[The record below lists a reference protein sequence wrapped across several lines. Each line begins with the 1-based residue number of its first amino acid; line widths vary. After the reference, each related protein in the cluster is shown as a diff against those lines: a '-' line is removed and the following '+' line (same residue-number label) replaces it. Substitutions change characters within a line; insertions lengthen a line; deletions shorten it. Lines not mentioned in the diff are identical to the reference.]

1 MVECNVCKK
10 EFEEDKNLHL
20 HIKAHKLAIG
30 DYYQTQ
36 FPRHDLHTKDL
47 IKFKNKEQ
55 YFSADFNNKRNL
67 KSWLKEAS
75 MEKAKKYCKSLL
87 TKRKREK
94 RLEYTPTEVEL
105 RTLLV
110 PPISYYQ
117 IIFDDYYKL
126 CEEMGF
132 KNKLSKIPRTQKDG
146 ELRFEEEFD
155 ADHLI
160 YIDSREQNPLQIKDF
175 PTEVKGLKFGDY
187 CLNDKDKTGNCYIER
202 KSVPDLIGTLR
213 AGLERFENEIKRAE
227 EEDAYMVILVE
238 RKLEECL
245 AFNKLPYV
253 YKKNTR
259 VTPDF
264 IFHNVRK
271 LIQKFPHIQFLFV
284 DGRVECVRIVKKLL
298 LTQILKTKF
307 DLQLAYDLKL
317 L

>member
-1 MVECNVCKK
+1 MVECSVCQK
-10 EFEEDKNLHL
+10 EFEGDKNLHL
-20 HIKAHKLAIG
+20 HIKAHKLSIG
-30 DYYQTQ
+30 DYYHTQ
-36 FPRHDLHTKDL
+36 FPRHDLHTKEL

-55 YFSADFNNKRNL
+55 YFSTDFNNKRNL
-67 KSWLKEAS
+67 KSWLKQVS
-75 MEKAKKYCKSLL
+75 MEKAKKYCKGLL

-94 RLEYTPTEVEL
+94 GIEYTPTEVEL

-110 PPISYYQ
+110 PPIHYYQ
-117 IIFDDYYKL
+117 IIFGDYYKL
-126 CEEMGF
+126 CEEIGF
-132 KNKLSKIPRTQKDG
+132 KNKLSQIPAKKIEGLK
-146 ELRFEEEFD
+146 FKEEFD
-155 ADHLI
+155 EDHII

-187 CLNDKDKTGNCYIER
+187 CLNDREKTGNCYIER
-202 KSVPDLIGTLR
+202 KSVPDLIGTLSS
-213 AGLERFENEIKRAE
+213 GLERFEKEIERAAE
-227 EEDAYMVILVE
+227 ENAYLVILVE

-264 IFHNVRK
+264 IFHNVRS
-271 LIQKFPHIQFLFV
+271 LLQKFPHIQFLFV
-284 DGRVECVRIVKKLL
+284 DGRKECVRIVKKLL
-298 LTQILKTKF
+298 LTKILRVKF

>member
-36 FPRHDLHTKDL
+36 FPRYDLHTKEL

-55 YFSADFNNKRNL
+55 YFSADFNSKRNL
-67 KSWLKEAS
+67 KSWLKEAPL
-75 MEKAKKYCKSLL
+75 EKARKYCKGLL

-94 RLEYTPTEVEL
+94 GLKYTPTEVE
-105 RTLLV
+105 
-110 PPISYYQ
+110 
-117 IIFDDYYKL
+117 IIFEDYYKL
-126 CEEMGF
+126 CEKMGL
-132 KNKLSKIPRTQKDG
+132 KNKLSPFPPQDLDGKIK
-146 ELRFEEEFD
+146 FKEEFD
-155 ADHLI
+155 EDHLI
-160 YIDSREQNPLQIKDF
+160 YVDSREQNPLQIKDS

-187 CLNDKDKTGNCYIER
+187 CLNDKKKTGNCYIER
-202 KSVPDLIGTLR
+202 KSVPDLIGTLS

-264 IFHNVRK
+264 IFHNVRE

-284 DGRVECVRIVKKLL
+284 NGRVECVRIVKKLL

>member
-10 EFEEDKNLHL
+10 EFKEDKNLHL

-30 DYYQTQ
+30 SYYHTQ
-36 FPRHDLHTKDL
+36 FPRYDLHTKEL

-55 YFSADFNNKRNL
+55 YFSADFNTKRNL
-67 KSWLKEAS
+67 KSWLKNS
-75 MEKAKKYCKSLL
+75 SVEKAREYCKALL
-87 TKRKREK
+87 VKRKKEK
-94 RLEYTPTEVEL
+94 SLEYTPTEVEL

-110 PPISYYQ
+110 PPIAYYQ
-117 IIFDDYYKL
+117 TIFKDYYKL
-126 CEEMGF
+126 CEEIGL
-132 KNKLSKIPRTQKDG
+132 KNKLSPLPTQRLDGKIKVK
-146 ELRFEEEFD
+146 EEFND
-155 ADHLI
+155 NHLI
-160 YIDSREQNPLQIKDF
+160 YVDSREQNPLQIKDF

-202 KSVPDLIGTLR
+202 KSVPDLIGTLS

-264 IFHNVRK
+264 IFHNVRE
-271 LIQKFPHIQFLFV
+271 LIQKFAHIQFLFV

-298 LTQILKTKF
+298 LTKILKTKF

>member
-1 MVECNVCKK
+1 MVECSVCKK
-10 EFEEDKNLHL
+10 EFKEDKNLHL
-20 HIKAHKLAIG
+20 HIKAHKLSIG
-30 DYYQTQ
+30 EYYQTQ
-36 FPRHDLHTKDL
+36 FPRHDLHTQEL

-67 KSWLKEAS
+67 KSWLKGVS
-75 MEKAKKYCKSLL
+75 MEKAKKYCKGLL

-94 RLEYTPTEVEL
+94 GLVYTPTEVEL

-110 PPISYYQ
+110 PPIHYYEL
-117 IIFDDYYKL
+117 IFKGYYKL
-126 CEEMGF
+126 CESIGLE
-132 KNKLSKIPRTQKDG
+132 NKFHYIPISLDA
-146 ELRFEEEFD
+146 EEIFD
-155 ADHLI
+155 EDHLI

-175 PTEVKGLKFGDY
+175 PTKVKGLKFGDY

-202 KSVPDLIGTLR
+202 KSVPDLIGTLS
-213 AGLERFENEIKRAE
+213 AGLERFENEIKRAQ

-264 IFHNVRK
+264 IFHNVRN
-271 LIQKFPHIQFLFV
+271 LIQKFPHIQFPVLSLSL
-284 DGRVECVRIVKKLL
+284 R
-298 LTQILKTKF
+298 Q
-307 DLQLAYDLKL
+307 
-317 L
+317 

>member
-1 MVECNVCKK
+1 MVECSVCQK
-10 EFEEDKNLHL
+10 EFEGDKNLHL
-20 HIKAHKLAIG
+20 HIKAHKLSIG
-30 DYYQTQ
+30 DYYHTQ
-36 FPRHDLHTKDL
+36 FPRHDLHTKEL

-75 MEKAKKYCKSLL
+75 MEKAKKYCKGLL

-94 RLEYTPTEVEL
+94 NLEYTPTEVEL

-110 PPISYYQ
+110 PPIHYYQ
-117 IIFDDYYKL
+117 IIFGDYYKL
-126 CEEMGF
+126 CEEIGF
-132 KNKLSKIPRTQKDG
+132 KNKLSQVPAKKIEGLK
-146 ELRFEEEFD
+146 FKEEFD
-155 ADHLI
+155 EDHVI

-187 CLNDKDKTGNCYIER
+187 CLNDRKKTGNCYVER
-202 KSVPDLIGTLR
+202 KSVPDLIGTMSS
-213 AGLERFENEIKRAE
+213 GLERFEKEIERAAE
-227 EEDAYMVILVE
+227 ENAYLVILVE

-245 AFNKLPYV
+245 AFNRLPYV

-264 IFHNVRK
+264 IFHNVRN
-271 LIQKFPHIQFLFV
+271 LLQKFPHIQFLFV
-284 DGRVECVRIVKKLL
+284 NGRKECVRIVKKLL
-298 LTQILKTKF
+298 FRKILRVKF
-307 DLQLAYDLKL
+307 DLQIAYDLKL

>member
-1 MVECNVCKK
+1 MVECSVCQK
-10 EFEEDKNLHL
+10 EFEGDKNLHL
-20 HIKAHKLAIG
+20 HIKAHKLSIG
-30 DYYQTQ
+30 DYYHTQ
-36 FPRHDLHTKDL
+36 FPRHDLHTKEL

-75 MEKAKKYCKSLL
+75 MEKAKKYCKGLL

-94 RLEYTPTEVEL
+94 NLEYTPTEVEL

-110 PPISYYQ
+110 PPIHYYQ
-117 IIFDDYYKL
+117 IIFGDYYKL
-126 CEEMGF
+126 CEEIGF
-132 KNKLSKIPRTQKDG
+132 KNKLSQVPAKKIEGLK
-146 ELRFEEEFD
+146 FKEEFD
-155 ADHLI
+155 EDHVI

-187 CLNDKDKTGNCYIER
+187 CLNDRKKTGNCYVER
-202 KSVPDLIGTLR
+202 KSVPDLIGTMSS
-213 AGLERFENEIKRAE
+213 GLERFEKEIERAAE
-227 EEDAYMVILVE
+227 ENAYLVILVE

-245 AFNKLPYV
+245 AFNRLPYV

-264 IFHNVRK
+264 IFHNVRN
-271 LIQKFPHIQFLFV
+271 LLQKFPHIQFLFV
-284 DGRVECVRIVKKLL
+284 NGRKECVRIVRKLL
-298 LTQILKTKF
+298 LTKILRVKF
-307 DLQLAYDLKL
+307 DIQLAYDLKL

>member
-10 EFEEDKNLHL
+10 EFEKDKSLHL
-20 HIKAHKLAIG
+20 HIKAHKLSIG

-36 FPRHDLHTKDL
+36 FPRYDLYSKEL

-55 YFSADFNNKRNL
+55 YLSADFNNKRNL

-75 MEKAKKYCKSLL
+75 MEKARKYCKGLL

-94 RLEYTPTEVEL
+94 GLEYTPTEVEL

-117 IIFDDYYKL
+117 IIFEDYYKL
-126 CEEMGF
+126 CEEIGL
-132 KNKLSKIPRTQKDG
+132 KNKLSSLPTQGPDGKIK
-146 ELRFEEEFD
+146 FEEEFD
-155 ADHLI
+155 EDHLI

-175 PTEVKGLKFGDY
+175 PTEVRGLKFGDY
-187 CLNDKDKTGNCYIER
+187 CLNDKKKTGNCYIER
-202 KSVPDLIGTLR
+202 KSVPDLIGTLSS
-213 AGLERFENEIKRAE
+213 GLERFKNEIKRAA

-245 AFNKLPYV
+245 AFKKLPYV

-264 IFHNVRK
+264 IFHNVRE
-271 LIQKFPHIQFLFV
+271 LIQEFPHIQFLFV

-298 LTQILKTKF
+298 LTKILKIKF

>member
-10 EFEEDKNLHL
+10 EFKEDKNLHL
-20 HIKAHKLAIG
+20 HIKAHKLSIG

-36 FPRHDLHTKDL
+36 FPRRDLHTQEL

-67 KSWLKEAS
+67 KSWLKEVS
-75 MEKAKKYCKSLL
+75 MEKARKYCRGLL

-94 RLEYTPTEVEL
+94 GLEYAPTEVEL

-110 PPISYYQ
+110 PPIPYYQ
-117 IIFDDYYKL
+117 IIFGDYYKL
-126 CEEMGF
+126 CEDIGL
-132 KNKLSKIPRTQKDG
+132 KNKFRQIPKKLKVT
-146 ELRFEEEFD
+146 EEFD

-187 CLNDKDKTGNCYIER
+187 CLNDKEKTGNCYIER
-202 KSVPDLIGTLR
+202 KSVPDLIGTLS
-213 AGLERFENEIKRAE
+213 AGLERFESEIKRAQ

-253 YKKNTR
+253 YKKI
-259 VTPDF
+259 P
-264 IFHNVRK
+264 
-271 LIQKFPHIQFLFV
+271 
-284 DGRVECVRIVKKLL
+284 G
-298 LTQILKTKF
+298 
-307 DLQLAYDLKL
+307 
-317 L
+317 

>member
-1 MVECNVCKK
+1 MVECSVCQK
-10 EFEEDKNLHL
+10 EFEGDKNLHL
-20 HIKAHKLAIG
+20 HIKAHKLSIG
-30 DYYQTQ
+30 DYYHTQ
-36 FPRHDLHTKDL
+36 FPRHDLHTKEL

-75 MEKAKKYCKSLL
+75 MEKAKKYCKGLL

-94 RLEYTPTEVEL
+94 NLEYTPTEVEL

-110 PPISYYQ
+110 PPIHYYQ
-117 IIFDDYYKL
+117 IIFGDYYKL
-126 CEEMGF
+126 CEEIGF
-132 KNKLSKIPRTQKDG
+132 KNKLSQVPAKKIEGLK
-146 ELRFEEEFD
+146 FKEEFD
-155 ADHLI
+155 EDHVI

-187 CLNDKDKTGNCYIER
+187 CLNDRKKTGNCYVER
-202 KSVPDLIGTLR
+202 KSVPDLIGTMSS
-213 AGLERFENEIKRAE
+213 GLERFEKEIERAAE
-227 EEDAYMVILVE
+227 ENAYLVILVE

-245 AFNKLPYV
+245 AFNRLPYV

-264 IFHNVRK
+264 IFHNVRN
-271 LIQKFPHIQFLFV
+271 LLQKFPHIQFLFV
-284 DGRVECVRIVKKLL
+284 NGRKECVRIVRKLL
-298 LTQILKTKF
+298 LTKILRVKF

>member
-10 EFEEDKNLHL
+10 EFKEDKNLHL

-30 DYYQTQ
+30 GYYHTQ
-36 FPRHDLHTKDL
+36 FPRHDLHTKEL

-67 KSWLKEAS
+67 KAWLKGAS
-75 MEKAKKYCKSLL
+75 PEKARKYCKELL
-87 TKRKREK
+87 VKRKREK
-94 RLEYTPTEVEL
+94 GLEYTPTEVEM

-110 PPISYYQ
+110 PPVSYYQ
-117 IIFDDYYKL
+117 IIFEDYYKL
-126 CEEMGF
+126 CEEMGL
-132 KNKLSKIPRTQKDG
+132 KNKLAPLPTQRLDGKIK
-146 ELRFEEEFD
+146 FKEEFSD
-155 ADHLI
+155 EHLI
-160 YIDSREQNPLQIKDF
+160 YVDSREQNPLQIKDF

-187 CLNDKDKTGNCYIER
+187 CLNDRDKTGNCYIER
-202 KSVPDLIGTLR
+202 KSVPDLIGTLS
-213 AGLERFENEIKRAE
+213 AGLERFENEIKRAA

-264 IFHNVRK
+264 IFHNVRE

-298 LTQILKTKF
+298 LTKILKTKF

>member
-1 MVECNVCKK
+1 MVECSVCQK
-10 EFEEDKNLHL
+10 EFEGDKNLHL
-20 HIKAHKLAIG
+20 HIKAHKLSIG
-30 DYYQTQ
+30 DYYHTQ
-36 FPRHDLHTKDL
+36 FPRHDLHTKEL

-75 MEKAKKYCKSLL
+75 MEKAKKYCKGLL

-94 RLEYTPTEVEL
+94 NLEYTHTEVEL

-110 PPISYYQ
+110 PPIHYYQ
-117 IIFDDYYKL
+117 IIFGDYYKL
-126 CEEMGF
+126 CEEIGF
-132 KNKLSKIPRTQKDG
+132 KNKLSQVPAKKIEGLK
-146 ELRFEEEFD
+146 FKEEFD
-155 ADHLI
+155 EDHVI

-187 CLNDKDKTGNCYIER
+187 CLNDRKKTGNCYVER
-202 KSVPDLIGTLR
+202 KSVPDLIGTMSS
-213 AGLERFENEIKRAE
+213 GLERFEKEIERAAE
-227 EEDAYMVILVE
+227 ENAYLVILVE

-245 AFNKLPYV
+245 AFNRLPYV

-264 IFHNVRK
+264 IFHNVRN
-271 LIQKFPHIQFLFV
+271 LLQKFPHIQFLFV
-284 DGRVECVRIVKKLL
+284 NGRKECVRIVRKLL
-298 LTQILKTKF
+298 LTKILRVKF